1 MLRVSATRNNP
12 DEINS
17 VSPSLSQSKRK
28 KASKGTV
35 VVQVFKECLRLV
47 WSYLGKRYYL
57 YIGLPDSKINR
68 TVAEQ
73 KARQIEGDMATGNFD
88 PTLKK
93 YKLES
98 PQKSVYISLTELFN
112 RFMVEKAK
120 VVTPK
125 TMEKYEATL
134 GYLNRYFDDEAAQFI
149 DLVRVEDFAQHLND
163 RGLSPVQCKRRLEKL
178 KACWNWAI
186 EKQLI
191 TTGNPWNDVIERI
204 QIPPKQMPKPFT
216 REEIGAII
224 QAFRGDRYYHY
235 YADYV
240 EFLLGTGCRTGEA
253 IGLRWKH
260 LCDDCS
266 TVWIGEIISRRVN
279 RPVKRNRA
287 RTITLTPKLQAML
300 LARRDADFNPND
312 LVFVSPN
319 GKAIDDHNFRNRAWK
334 TILTRL
340 GIDYRKPYTTRHT
353 LISHALDTGMNP
365 VVVAQL
371 TGHDVKT
378 LYENY
383 AGVVNSRPRLPEI

>member
-1 MLRVSATRNNP
+1 MPRVSATRNNP
-12 DEINS
+12 DEINT
-17 VSPSLSQSKRK
+17 VSPSLSQSVSQSKRK

-35 VVQVFKECLRLV
+35 VVQVFKERLRLI

-98 PQKSVYISLTELFN
+98 QQKSAGISLTEIFN
-112 RFMVEKAK
+112 PFMVEKAK

-125 TMEKYEATL
+125 TMEKYKATL
-134 GYLNRYFDDEAAQFI
+134 GYLNHYFDNEAAQFI
-149 DLVRVEDFAQHLND
+149 DSVRVEDFAQHLKDQN
-163 RGLSPVQCKRRLEKL
+163 LSPIQCKRRLEEL

-191 TTGNPWNDVIERI
+191 AIGNPWNDVIKRI
-204 QIPPKQMPKPFT
+204 QIPPKQMSKPFT

-224 QAFRGDRYYHY
+224 QAFRSDRYYHY

-266 TVWIGEIISRRVN
+266 TVWIGEIITRRV
-279 RPVKRNRA
+279 RA
-287 RTITLTPKLQAML
+287 DSSRK
-300 LARRDADFNPND
+300 
-312 LVFVSPN
+312 S
-319 GKAIDDHNFRNRAWK
+319 KEKK
-334 TILTRL
+334 TR
-340 GIDYRKPYTTRHT
+340 G
-353 LISHALDTGMNP
+353 
-365 VVVAQL
+365 
-371 TGHDVKT
+371 
-378 LYENY
+378 
-383 AGVVNSRPRLPEI
+383 